1 MTYIDVAQIKP
12 VEVVKE
18 AKLQS
23 VRVGQS
29 FTLNRATGE
38 YYVAQIY
45 ESTKTGDIVIT
56 RLNSY
61 GIMMGHMILR
71 GFGHGSNIDIEK
83 ENGNT
88 YLWVEAEP
96 APDSDGVQFGNQ
108 LARILYMDGS
118 EIFAKS
124 VKKYNVLPTHKKLSP
139 SIDQERDILSVR
151 SVYNGS
157 DHYTTF
163 SLSKVKSGIFTPINQ
178 FSCKLSGYHQG
189 HSVCDGY
196 TYIWQGNPVTGI
208 GAKSNAQVHC
218 YTQSGDRI
226 YTRDL
231 SLAQDRY
238 YKEPE
243 GIKVFKDTNKI
254 DMYLGLAT
262 GNEGDRRYN
271 IFKFTKY
278 TPTSDKLSLSTTISL
293 VNVNDGANGQ
303 TGPQGPPGADGTSV
317 NIKGEKPSIQDLP
330 HNAQIGDGWLVQ
342 GDLYIWDGSQWINA
356 GQIQGPPGPPGPQGQ
371 QGKPGADGKPGINGQ
386 DGRPG
391 QDAYSVTILSTG
403 GTIFK
408 NGQGSSTLTVK
419 VFKGTT
425 EVDPQGTQYTYSW
438 KKYTQGSQDNWS
450 ATGKTI
456 TIDHNHV
463 DGVTVFRVDV
473 GNVAMGQVTM
483 ADINDVIASDTE
495 PTYKVEG
502 TLWYNKRDGKTYVW
516 SNGKWEITIVPEI
529 IGGTNKVLDSLFN
542 KTNNTDKVVVDRDFL
557 TPQGRNTIK
566 IDVQGLTSSTWT
578 NWESAKIP
586 LVQGQ
591 KFSYQCKAYVPSA
604 GQNMDDWIALEVVY
618 YTSDGV
624 RIDTNLIAIPTDLK
638 DKWVHVKKEN
648 QVCSSPQVAY
658 CKFLMWVAKNGKV
671 WFGEPQFE
679 YGTVCTDYKPAPEDM
694 EELANELSTSIS
706 HIEQK
711 VTDDAI
717 INTVMGSTEISTV
730 LDNKA
735 NIEDLNGLVN
745 EESLDGKIN
754 NLKNYIDHQIGG
766 IDMSPYVNKTD
777 FQQTMKDFKFLFTQG
792 GGVNLLKDSIGF
804 ALTHEAWI
812 FSDTKTVIPT
822 NNANIETLGFNSGWK
837 FSNID
842 QGYPWI
848 EQTVNLNPNKK
859 YTISFFLKKEAGVA
873 FRFETFH
880 IDGSNRKDYDVP
892 RDNGYNYEYVYFTI
906 TPNTSKLKI
915 RIVQAT
921 AESTNK
927 NGGTIITGL
936 MLNQGEIPFAWQ
948 SYPTEVY
955 NANVKFDING
965 INVNRTDEKGR
976 VVGRTAMTPREFAG
990 YYLNPE
996 TGQLERVFALNEDYT
1011 VTKKVIAKEEINV
1024 GSLKVVYV
1032 NGAGRKGVA
1041 FIPLADP
1048 MA

>member
-71 GFGHGSNIDIEK
+71 GFGHGSNIDIER

-96 APDSDGVQFGNQ
+96 TPDSDGVQFGNQ

-118 EIFAKS
+118 EVFAKS

-330 HNAQIGDGWLVQ
+330 HNAQIGDGWLVK
-342 GDLYIWDGSQWINA
+342 GDLYIWDGSHWINA
-356 GQIQGPPGPPGPQGQ
+356 GHIQGPPGPQGPQGP
-371 QGKPGADGKPGINGQ
+371 QGNPGADGKPGINGQ

-502 TLWYNKRDGKTYVW
+502 TLWYNKQDGKTYVW

-542 KTNNTDKVVVDRDFL
+542 KFTNQNFITVDRDFL

-566 IDVQGLTSSTWT
+566 MDVQGLVSDGFNRWGSDYIPVTPGD
-578 NWESAKIP
+578 KI
-586 LVQGQ
+586 
-591 KFSYQCKAYVPSA
+591 SYQCKTYIPSNNPHLDKLI
-604 GQNMDDWIALEVVY
+604 GVEVFFY
-618 YTSDGV
+618 NKEKV
-624 RIDTNLIAIPTDLK
+624 RIGQSSIHVPQDLK
-638 DKWVHVKKEN
+638 DKWLHIKKEN
-648 QVCSSPQVAY
+648 ITINDPNTAY
-658 CKFLMWVAKNGKV
+658 CALITWVQQNGKV
-671 WFGEPQFE
+671 WFGEPQLEF
-679 YGTVCTDYKPAPEDM
+679 GTVCTDYKPAPEDM

-766 IDMSPYVNKTD
+766 IDMTPYVNKTD

-792 GGVNLLKDSIGF
+792 GGINLLKDSIGF
-804 ALTHEAWI
+804 ALTHEVWDI
-812 FSDTKTVIPT
+812 SGGWRLNGSSV
-822 NNANIETLGFNSGWK
+822 ANSQIEALGFASGIRVFNASK
-837 FSNID
+837 TTFLRQNVKVTPGKS
-842 QGYPWI
+842 
-848 EQTVNLNPNKK
+848 
-859 YTISFFLKKEAGVA
+859 YTISGFIKKSANNWCCIKIYKPSPTTDADLLKSFYFVEGQ
-873 FRFETFH
+873 
-880 IDGSNRKDYDVP
+880 S
-892 RDNGYNYEYVYFTI
+892 YNYEYFYFDFPMDKSEI
-906 TPNTSKLKI
+906 CISIEGKMN
-915 RIVQAT
+915 
-921 AESTNK
+921 AEV
-927 NGGTIITGL
+927 IITGL
-936 MLNQGEIPFAWQ
+936 MFNQGVIPFAWQ
-948 SYPTEVY
+948 SHPTEVY
-955 NANVKFDING
+955 NANVKFDIGG